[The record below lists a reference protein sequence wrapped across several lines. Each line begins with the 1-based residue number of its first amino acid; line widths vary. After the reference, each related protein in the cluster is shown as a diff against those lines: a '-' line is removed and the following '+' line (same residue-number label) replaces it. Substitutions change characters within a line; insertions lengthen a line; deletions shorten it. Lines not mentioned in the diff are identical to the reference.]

1 MSNPNT
7 TLGEIAQRSL
17 AELACDVALI
27 EARVRDLRRWAPGA
41 TTLHLDAALANIAA
55 ALDSIHAQ
63 HLACSA

>member
-1 MSNPNT
+1 MSQINT
-7 TLGEIAQRSL
+7 TLDEIAQRSL

-27 EARVRDLRRWAPGA
+27 EAQISAMRRWAPGA
-41 TTLHLDAALANIAA
+41 ASTHLDAALANVSA